1 MASEIGSMS
10 LRADLLDA
18 VGQFVK
24 AASRIPGVR
33 RIALVGS
40 LVTEKEH
47 PKDADLLVTISDG
60 IDMNPLAAAGRKL
73 KGRMQGRNSGADI
86 FLSSE
91 TGTYLGRTCS
101 YRACHPRMACR
112 GHQCGHGR
120 RICDD
125 LDVLTLD
132 SALLNEP
139 PLELWPAVV
148 RRGQIPQDVERI
160 LLGRAVG
167 AHGAGS
173 ISTRQS

>member
-1 MASEIGSMS
+1 MS
-10 LRADLLDA
+10 LRTELLDA
-18 VGQFVK
+18 VGQFVRT
-24 AASRIPGVR
+24 ASQIPGVQ

-40 LVTEKEH
+40 LVTDKEH

-60 IDMNPLAAAGRKL
+60 IDMNALAAAGRKL

-101 YRACHPRMACR
+101 YRECHARVACR
-112 GHQCGHGR
+112 GHQCGRGT

-125 LDVLTLD
+125 FDELNLD
-132 SALLNEP
+132 SALLSEP

-148 RRGQIPQDVERI
+148 RRARIPQDVEW
-160 LLGRAVG
+160 LLVRRVVG
-167 AHGAGS
+167 ADGS